1 MMPLPKLYLNYYNNV
16 TQIGVGKQSFS
27 TTQIHMNSFFN
38 FLKKILKFHKTNYI
52 LAEINALEKDYIF
65 LPPSTSIK
73 LFARVR
79 EHFI

>member
-1 MMPLPKLYLNYYNNV
+1 
-16 TQIGVGKQSFS
+16 
-27 TTQIHMNSFFN
+27 MNSFFN